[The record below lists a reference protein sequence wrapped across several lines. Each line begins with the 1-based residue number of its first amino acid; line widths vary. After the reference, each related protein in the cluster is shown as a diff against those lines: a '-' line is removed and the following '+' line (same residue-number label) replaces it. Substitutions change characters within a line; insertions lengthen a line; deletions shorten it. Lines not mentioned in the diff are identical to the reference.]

1 MGELILCRQPMAA
14 TPFYI
19 ENASLNVYSL
29 EELCYYIFHN
39 TETLSPDFISE
50 ELLTWI
56 DEELSFPS
64 LADRLRAL
72 KESDTPFHVQIE
84 TLLSSCGYLT
94 PGEIKDTVREVMLFA
109 GLSPAEKKKKVA
121 DQLLRNGRFRR
132 AILTYQEILDSEDI
146 SRVFYGDVCHNIGYA
161 YASAFLFREAA
172 GYYRMAYE
180 RNTSTRSLSQMLF
193 CLMECDDEKA
203 IEEAVADYH
212 IRPEQID
219 MARKVFEA
227 ANSSAEVKEAQ
238 QRAAD
243 TPHIYDRL
251 RSEYIRK
258 YGA

>member
-132 AILTYQEILDSEDI
+132 
-146 SRVFYGDVCHNIGYA
+146 
-161 YASAFLFREAA
+161 EAA

-203 IEEAVADYH
+203 IDCAVADYH